1 MSIVARLKR
10 RGPNGFGYGT
20 TAEEVTSGL
29 DLHGQTILVTGCNS
43 GLGRETI
50 RALALRGARVIAT
63 GRTLERARE
72 GCAGLTGDFLPLACE
87 LSEPASVRAC
97 IDEVKRKSP
106 PLDAVVCNAGI
117 MAVPTLTQKFGC
129 ELQFFTNHIG
139 HFLLVTGLVDRLTP
153 RGRVVVTASEAHRRA
168 PPGGVQLDNLSGE
181 RGYAPWTAYGQS
193 KLANILFTKE
203 LARRL
208 GDSGGRTANAV
219 HPGVIAT
226 NLSRTSSVAVRV
238 GLRLAAPLALKTA
251 AQGAATQTYLA
262 TNPAVATVTGLY
274 FADCNPAE
282 PAPIANDAELA
293 ARLWAVSETIVASLP

>member
-1 MSIVARLKR
+1 
-10 RGPNGFGYGT
+10 
-20 TAEEVTSGL
+20 
-29 DLHGQTILVTGCNS
+29 
-43 GLGRETI
+43 
-50 RALALRGARVIAT
+50 
-63 GRTLERARE
+63 
-72 GCAGLTGDFLPLACE
+72 
-87 LSEPASVRAC
+87 VRAC
-97 IDEVKRKSP
+97 IDAVKRNSA
-106 PLDAVVCNAGI
+106 PLDALVCNAGI
-117 MAVPTLTQKFGC
+117 MALPNLTQKFGC

-139 HFLLVTGLVDRLTP
+139 HFLLVTGLLDRLTP

-168 PPGGVQLDNLSGE
+168 PASGVELDNLSGE

-208 GDSGGRTANAV
+208 GDGGGRTANAV

-274 FADCNPAE
+274 FADCNPSE
-282 PAPIANDAELA
+282 PSPIANDAGLA
-293 ARLWAVSETIVASLP
+293 ARLWEASQKIVAALP